1 MSNIKFV
8 YPAMFEHSAE
18 MSSCAGML
26 QAVGSDVASQQSA
39 LSNSWLG
46 DTGITYQGWQA
57 QWNQALDD
65 LVRSYQAMAQ
75 IHGTNTSNMMATDL
89 AQAAK
94 WGG

>member
-18 MSSCAGML
+18 MSSFAGMF
-26 QAVGSDVASQQSA
+26 QSVGSDIVNQQSA

-46 DTGITYQGWQA
+46 DTGMTYQGWQA

-65 LVRSYQAMAQ
+65 LVRSYQSMAQ
-75 IHGTNTSNMMATDL
+75 IHGNNTSNMMATDL

-94 WGG
+94 WG